1 MIRALPQ
8 QERDLLGRDGPQL
21 QECPEGGRVRFRIS
35 LVGGVETRGKV
46 SPTQEFPEE
55 SGPESTP
62 QGQIR
67 QAKDP
72 LVPSAEAFP
81 VSLTEE
87 PRRTVHLVPN
97 HENLLVEGEARPTVR
112 VEGGVLGHGSGAP
125 RPIKR
130 KVMSLIRACTPSS
143 RMTMLGFPCEGRMLM
158 REVYSMQPSG
168 PRPG

>member
-81 VSLTEE
+81 VGLTQE
-87 PRRTVHLVPN
+87 PGRTVHLVSD
-97 HENLLVEGEARPTVR
+97 HENLLVEAEARPTVR